1 MTLFKHTQKM
11 IDTLP
16 DLNKEKKLST
26 LLGTNTL
33 LNKIRT
39 LPQNEFGNFRL
50 GALTLALIFGATSY
64 YTYRK
69 EYQQRMK
76 ISSGYYK
83 LLKKNPIDAGNQ
95 FIWQKEVSGA
105 TFLLTWYY
113 RMPKKEYDI
122 KYRLRSAFID
132 GEFDHDKEILLP
144 TKKDGKNGYTVI
156 TPFYYYEKII
166 PSAFLGV
173 TQNGTLYNQNNAV
186 RAAMAVNRGW

>member
-1 MTLFKHTQKM
+1 MTLFKHTDHV

-16 DLNKEKKLST
+16 DLTKEKKLSN

-33 LNKIRT
+33 LTKIRS
-39 LPQNEFGNFRL
+39 LPQHEFGNFRV
-50 GALTLALIFGATSY
+50 GALSLLLIFGASSY
-64 YTYRK
+64 YFYRK

-83 LLKKNPIDAGNQ
+83 LLKKQPIDAGNQ
-95 FIWQKEVSGA
+95 FLWGA
-105 TFLLTWYY
+105 EPGTPSIITWYY

-122 KYRLRSAFID
+122 KYRLRSAYIS

-156 TPFYYYEKII
+156 TPFYYYNKSS
-166 PSAFLGV
+166 PTNYLGV
-173 TQNGTLYNQNNAV
+173 NQNGSLFKNNDEQRGAI
-186 RAAMAVNRGW
+186 AVNRGW